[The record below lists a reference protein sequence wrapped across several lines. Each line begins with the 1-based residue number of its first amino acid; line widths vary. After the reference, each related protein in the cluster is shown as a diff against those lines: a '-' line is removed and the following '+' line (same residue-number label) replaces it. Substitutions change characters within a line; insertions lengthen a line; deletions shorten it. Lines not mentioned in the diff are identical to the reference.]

1 LTYPKPLDYKIL
13 SELLRDSHVSDRQ
26 LAKKLGKSQPTIS
39 RRRSKLEKTMI
50 DGYTII
56 PKLNKMGFEIIAV
69 TFIAGKSSQL
79 AGGKFEQAQEKARA
93 WHSKHPNVIF
103 AASGQGMGWSGVVVS
118 AHTNYS
124 DYVKFKNE
132 HDSEFGEVLSD
143 TQSFLVD
150 LNPKTTLK
158 PFNVKYLAEL
168 ELAQNNTTA
177 GGVSRTNR
185 SSER

>member
-13 SELLRDSHVSDRQ
+13 SELLRDSHVSDRR

-50 DGYTII
+50 DGYAVI
-56 PKLNKMGFEIIAV
+56 PRLKKMGFEIIAI
-69 TFIAGKSSQL
+69 TFIAGKNSHL
-79 AGGKFEQAQEKARA
+79 TGTRFEQAQETARA
-93 WHSKHPNVIF
+93 WHLKHPNVIF
-103 AASGQGMGWSGVVVS
+103 AASGQGLGWSGVVVS

-124 DYVKFKNE
+124 DYVNFKNE
-132 HDSEFGEVLSD
+132 HDSEFSEVLSD

-158 PFNVKYLAEL
+158 PFHVKYLADL
-168 ELAQNNTTA
+168 DLAQNSTTA
-177 GGVSRTNR
+177 GGTSRT
-185 SSER
+185 

>member
-56 PKLNKMGFEIIAV
+56 PKLIEMGFEIIAI
-69 TFIAGKSSQL
+69 TFIAGKRNQL
-79 AGGKFEQAQEKARA
+79 TKGKFEQAQEHARA

-103 AASGQGMGWSGVVVS
+103 AAAGQGMGWSGVVVS
-118 AHTNYS
+118 VHTSYS
-124 DYVKFKNE
+124 DYAKFRNE
-132 HDSEFGEVLSD
+132 HDSEFGEVLAD

-150 LNPKTTLK
+150 LDPKTTLK
-158 PFNVKYLAEL
+158 PFNVKYLADL

-177 GGVSRTNR
+177 GGSSRT
-185 SSER
+185 

>member
-1 LTYPKPLDYKIL
+1 MVNLKPLDYKIL
-13 SELLRDSHVSDRQ
+13 SGLLRASDISDRQ

-56 PKLNKMGFEIIAV
+56 PRLKEMGFEIIAI
-69 TFIAGKSSQL
+69 TFIAGKRNHLTGS
-79 AGGKFEQAQEKARA
+79 KFEQAQEKARA

-103 AASGQGMGWSGVVVS
+103 ASAGQGMGWSGVVVS
-118 AHTNYS
+118 IHTSYS
-124 DYVKFKNE
+124 DYVKFKDE
-132 HDSEFGEVLSD
+132 HDGEFGEFLAD

-150 LNPKTTLK
+150 LDPKATLK
-158 PFNVKYLAEL
+158 PFHMKYLADL

-177 GGVSRTNR
+177 GDTSRTNR
-185 SSER
+185 SSAR